1 MWLQSCV
8 CEAQDEE
15 KSKTE
20 IVGRAH
26 IPPTFLPVDNEQT
39 VKQPR
44 VGVRC
49 ADRASAE
56 LFFTVVAFP
65 PAFFCFFSSFLGF
78 FSSFPLLQCLYTV
91 LKAVPCVCTCHHRC
105 WAVMPESGDGDGHE
119 YSLIV
124 RRPSPVIRQSSVVS
138 RPSVTRGLES
148 CSG

>member
-65 PAFFCFFSSFLGF
+65 PAFFLLFLLLSWLLLLLSSFAMPVYRSQSGSLRLHLSPSLLG
-78 FSSFPLLQCLYTV
+78 CD
-91 LKAVPCVCTCHHRC
+91 ARE
-105 WAVMPESGDGDGHE
+105 W
-119 YSLIV
+119 
-124 RRPSPVIRQSSVVS
+124 
-138 RPSVTRGLES
+138 
-148 CSG
+148 